1 MRHLMDL
8 LIRVFLC
15 SVLLISATRA
25 DMDQG
30 LMAYANGDF
39 ETAARVFSAMA
50 AKGDKEGQYY
60 MGLLYEEG
68 QGVEKSYQE
77 AVNNYSNAARQGFLD
92 AYFALGEIY
101 LRQPGGKRDRVSA
114 YYWLGMAAK
123 HGHPRGD
130 DEFRRNKRAMTPEE
144 IRLAEQAG
152 QTGF

>member
-1 MRHLMDL
+1 MRHLMML
-8 LIRVFLC
+8 LIRVLLG
-15 SVLLISATRA
+15 VALLIPVAKA
-25 DMDQG
+25 DMDSG

-39 ETAARVFSAMA
+39 DTAARVFSALA

-68 QGVEKSYQE
+68 QGVDKNYQE
-77 AVNNYSNAARQGFLD
+77 AVNSYSNAARQGFLD

-101 LRQPGGKRDRVSA
+101 LRQPGGKRDRVAA

-123 HGHPRGD
+123 HGHPRGE

-144 IRLAEQAG
+144 IRIAEQGLRAG
-152 QTGF
+152 F

>member
-1 MRHLMDL
+1 MRHFMVL
-8 LIRVFLC
+8 LARVFLC
-15 SVLLISATRA
+15 SVLLISAVRA
-25 DMDQG
+25 DMDSG

-39 ETAARVFSAMA
+39 DTAARIFSALA

-68 QGVEKSYQE
+68 QGVEKSYPE
-77 AVNNYSNAARQGFLD
+77 AVNSYSNAARQGFLD

-123 HGHPRGD
+123 HGHPRGEE
-130 DEFRRNKRAMTPEE
+130 EFRRNKRAMTPEE
-144 IRLAEQAG
+144 LRIAEQAM
-152 QTGF
+152 QAGF